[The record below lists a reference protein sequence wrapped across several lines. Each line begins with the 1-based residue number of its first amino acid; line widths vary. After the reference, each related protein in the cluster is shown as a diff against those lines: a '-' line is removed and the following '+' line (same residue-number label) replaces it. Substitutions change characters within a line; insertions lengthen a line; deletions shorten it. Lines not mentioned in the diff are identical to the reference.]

1 MLKINQKQDE
11 RKEKYVLLQTI
22 GKTLQNLLP
31 KNVVD
36 HKKQCWQKFKV
47 EKLPIFSSL
56 KMKSSVIT
64 QQSHNVVKTLRQ
76 CRNFV
81 QPIHSVETTLMSQR
95 QNNNVVST
103 LPQR

>member
-1 MLKINQKQDE
+1 MSAKRNMFYFRQFGKLFKIYCQKMLLIIKSSA
-11 RKEKYVLLQTI
+11 
-22 GKTLQNLLP
+22 GKSLRW
-31 KNVVD
+31 KN
-36 HKKQCWQKFKV
+36 F
-47 EKLPIFSSL
+47 PIFSSL

-95 QNNNVVST
+95 QNNNVAST

>member
-1 MLKINQKQDE
+1 MSAKRNMFYFRQFGKLFKIYCQKMLLIRQSSAGNGL
-11 RKEKYVLLQTI
+11 RW
-22 GKTLQNLLP
+22 
-31 KNVVD
+31 KN
-36 HKKQCWQKFKV
+36 F
-47 EKLPIFSSL
+47 PSFSSL